1 MRRWRS
7 TLLLRV
13 DRAYLSVNYPKE
25 DMIKFASWYG
35 YRIWCNLRIWI
46 LFSSLWCLFHF
57 PFIPLRYFISIW
69 WTGNI
74 SNSYQPFFLLS
85 KIVSQSLLTP
95 RCLVSLLAVSVELL
109 ASLRELVH
117 HDFSVLCLSSELCT
131 SSPSSANPL
140 ALAWLSD
147 PSWVHNACM
156 QIILYCTCYSRNK
169 ACVVYNN
176 GKKIYISKGIHL
188 IRKAKFSYM
197 NHVLYHFT
205 ANDRGR
211 DKRNDLTFK
220 NTLPKKQ
227 I

>member
-25 DMIKFASWYG
+25 DMIKFTSWYG
-35 YRIWCNLRIWI
+35 YRIWCNVRVWI

-57 PFIPLRYFISIW
+57 PFIPLRYFIPIW

-74 SNSYQPFFLLS
+74 SNSCQPFFLLS
-85 KIVSQSLLTP
+85 KIVSQSLLIP

-109 ASLRELVH
+109 VSLRELVH

-147 PSWVHNACM
+147 PSWVQNACM
-156 QIILYCTCYSRNK
+156 QIILYCTCNSRNK
-169 ACVVYNN
+169 ACVLYNN
-176 GKKIYISKGIHL
+176 GKKYISKGIHL

-220 NTLPKKQ
+220 NMLPKKQ